1 MTTEIDS
8 LEQDGW
14 EMVSFKRIGNRLD
27 VTMCHGSKQMLI
39 AAYLYIKLIVLSK
52 NGRVVKLI
60 RTNK

>member
-1 MTTEIDS
+1 MTAEIDS

-14 EMVSFKRIGNRLD
+14 VIESFERVSNSLN

-52 NGRVVKLI
+52 DGNVIKLI
-60 RTNK
+60 RANK